1 MNEPQVHVGILFEPQ
16 IEFTLHAPYRIGGNE
31 VTGHQAA
38 TYDHGRI
45 LWQGR
50 LYDELLFEPQDE
62 QTASFELHGVTIGI
76 NFHWERKE
84 DQRFQGALKIIVEDG
99 KLTGINVVRVED
111 YLTSVISSE
120 MSATASLELL
130 KAHAVI
136 SRSWLLAQI
145 GSPTAQ
151 TPRPLPRPLPEGRGE
166 GDKTSTL
173 SLRKEGGELDAG
185 ISYPPLPLGEG
196 PGERPGESGDR
207 HPYQTANPLTY
218 SLLKSY
224 QSQMKKESTEAER
237 IMWQILRGK
246 QLGDKFR
253 RQHIIGNNIAD
264 FVCLEKKLVIE
275 IDGGYHSTLE
285 QQAYDEERTRYL
297 QTQGYKVL
305 RFTNEAVVATPE
317 TVLNQIKAASSPLSA
332 GEGTGERPEEDEL
345 IRWFDRED
353 HTRFDVCADDH
364 CQRYQGITRASTDIV
379 RQAILATRGQVLMSE
394 GRICDARFSKCCG
407 GAFEEF
413 QYCWED
419 TPYPYLLKQRDW
431 RVRQGNKSEPAG
443 DLPDLTIEAE
453 ADRWIRT
460 SPEAFCNTTDKH
472 ILSQVLNNYDQ
483 ETTDFYRW
491 RVEYTQEELSAL
503 ILKRSGV
510 DYGQIIALV
519 PVARGTSG
527 RLWKLK
533 IVGTKKTLTI
543 GKELEIRRTLSP
555 SHLYSSA
562 FVVDKYDLSPEGI
575 PGRFTLIGAG
585 WGHGVGLCQIGAA
598 VMGEQGYK
606 YDEILLHYYIGAS
619 IEKIYS

>member
-62 QTASFELHGVTIGI
+62 QTASFELHRVTIGI

-145 GSPTAQ
+145 GSLSPAPS
-151 TPRPLPRPLPEGRGE
+151 PRERGE
-166 GDKTSTL
+166 QEKPS
-173 SLRKEGGELDAG
+173 
-185 ISYPPLPLGEG
+185 
-196 PGERPGESGDR
+196 
-207 HPYQTANPLTY
+207 YQTADPINYT
-218 SLLKSY
+218 LLKTR

-237 IMWQILRGK
+237 IMWQMLRGK

-253 RQHIIGNNIAD
+253 RQHIIGNYIAD

-379 RQAILATRGQVLMSE
+379 RQAIRATRGQVLVSE

-443 DLPDLTIEAE
+443 DLPDLTVEAE

-510 DYGQIIALV
+510 DYGQIVDLV

-562 FVVDKYDLSPEGI
+562 FVVDKHDLSPEGI